1 LNEHAHSV
9 GGVAH
14 AQLRTPPRKAQVLF
28 LDSLLK
34 RLACLWAGFARIL
47 QESAKVRL
55 QIFMKRLWREMSA
68 EFFFSFKVHS
78 LRTQVSFL
86 SLTFFLFTK

>member
-1 LNEHAHSV
+1 
-9 GGVAH
+9 
-14 AQLRTPPRKAQVLF
+14 
-28 LDSLLK
+28 
-34 RLACLWAGFARIL
+34 L